1 MLEKEWFRPAGR
13 GDECSFLLAQ
23 KGTNGPG
30 HLLLPLRGNSPR
42 DAPRGVS
49 PMSAFAERA
58 LKVAPPWTPICVG
71 RLTGSLVLS
80 SGGHRRRK
88 VRSIPN
94 AQAWASVM
102 PLPCSSSPHQT
113 RFAGLWRGPRWTIW
127 YFLPRGPR
135 LSVCAARTP
144 PALVKPG
151 RPLLFIRRV

>member
-1 MLEKEWFRPAGR
+1 MVTPCGAGR
-13 GDECSFLLAQ
+13 RVFLSARTERNQWPRPPSLAPSGQFTSRCAKGCVSDER
-23 KGTNGPG
+23 
-30 HLLLPLRGNSPR
+30 LRGAGAQSRPT
-42 DAPRGVS
+42 
-49 PMSAFAERA
+49 
-58 LKVAPPWTPICVG
+58 PWTPICVG

-113 RFAGLWRGPRWTIW
+113 RFAGLWRGSRWTIW

-144 PALVKPG
+144 SALVKPG
-151 RPLLFIRRV
+151 RPLLLIRRV